1 MAKPAQAERSHCP
14 ATRPR
19 VCAAFDSAPQAH
31 HGAGTDAGDPPA
43 GGRNTAADRAGR
55 AGPAGPTDRP
65 GRPKPPPGERR
76 QGRGRRKPPRPRNR
90 HNATDK
96 ARPRG
101 RQPRSAG
108 GGRGSGASGGGG
120 ARYAA
125 VTMGDI
131 ARGPGTDAGATCNN
145 LRR

>member
-55 AGPAGPTDRP
+55 AGPAGPTDRTRPAEAAARRAQAGP
-65 GRPKPPPGERR
+65 GAQKAPPPP
-76 QGRGRRKPPRPRNR
+76 Q
-90 HNATDK
+90 
-96 ARPRG
+96 
-101 RQPRSAG
+101 
-108 GGRGSGASGGGG
+108 
-120 ARYAA
+120 
-125 VTMGDI
+125 
-131 ARGPGTDAGATCNN
+131 
-145 LRR
+145 